1 MRLRVDALPRGA
13 NDVGYQPYADT
24 VLVVDTLR
32 ATTTAGVFLENGA
45 EALYLCP
52 DLESALAFAGDGVI
66 LSGERNCLPPEGF
79 QIGNSPVEA
88 RERRFDNQI
97 VVMSTT
103 NGTATANIA
112 CETGK
117 NVILASLRNAHGA
130 ARKARE
136 FSSEEIAILCAGNS
150 GRIALEDVYTAGVL
164 CEYLLAMGDFTLDDG
179 AQIALTVRRQFADPM
194 EPLSRSRSAEN
205 LIAVGLDADIAVC
218 AEVSSSTIVPVFS
231 GRSGAAL
238 IFRRA

>member
-1 MRLRVDALPRGA
+1 MRLRVDALPRSSH
-13 NDVGYQPYADT
+13 DVGYQSYADT

-32 ATTTAGVFLENGA
+32 ATTTAGVFLEQGA
-45 EALYLCP
+45 ESLYLCP
-52 DLESALAFAGDGVI
+52 DLETAKAFAGEGVV

-79 QIGNSPVEA
+79 QIGNSPLIA
-88 RERRFDNQI
+88 REGRFDNQI

-103 NGTATANIA
+103 NGTATAAIA

-117 NVILASLRNAHGA
+117 NVILASLRNAHSA
-130 ARKARE
+130 ARRAME
-136 FSSEEIAILCAGNS
+136 VSSEEIAILCAGNN

-164 CEYLLAMGDFTLDDG
+164 CEYLLAMGEWTLDDG
-179 AQIALTVRRQFADPM
+179 AQIALTVRRQFADPL

-205 LIAVGLDADIAVC
+205 LLAVGLEADIAVC
-218 AEVSSSTIVPVFS
+218 AEVSSSTIVPVFV

-238 IFRRA
+238 IFKNS

>member
-1 MRLRVDALPRGA
+1 MRLRVDALPRSSGDA
-13 NDVGYQPYADT
+13 GYQTYADT

-32 ATTTAGVFLENGA
+32 ATTTAGVYLEQGA
-45 EALYLCP
+45 DSLYLCP
-52 DLESALAFAGDGVI
+52 DLETARAFAGEGVV
-66 LSGERNCLPPEGF
+66 LAGERNCLPPEGF
-79 QIGNSPVEA
+79 DFGNSPLLA
-88 RERRFDNQI
+88 REARFDNRT

-103 NGTATANIA
+103 NGTLAANAA

-117 NVILASLRNAHGA
+117 HVILASLRNAHGA

-136 FSSEEIAILCAGNS
+136 RSSEEIAILCAGNA
-150 GRIALEDVYTAGVL
+150 GRVALEDVYTAGVL

-205 LIAVGLDADIAVC
+205 LVNVGLEADIAVC
-218 AEVSSSTIVPVFS
+218 AEVSSSTIVPVFT
-231 GRSGAAL
+231 GRSGVAL
-238 IFRRA
+238 IFRAA